1 MATGTTVART
11 ETNVSR
17 HFKRPWP
24 TGGGS
29 RNGSPLRGP
38 RRPVWALLGVLGVA
52 IASWLA
58 NKPFGPS
65 RYTTGS
71 GEISGR
77 ATAIDGDSL
86 KIGSN
91 EFRLRGIDAPE
102 GRQECQRNG
111 RDWPCGRE
119 AAAALRE
126 LVSRGQVTCASK
138 ERDQH
143 NRFLAV
149 CRNADGDINARM
161 VADGWATAYDR
172 GNDALYQR
180 EEQAARGIWQG
191 QFTPPREWRRQNGI
205 GGR

>member
-1 MATGTTVART
+1 M
-11 ETNVSR
+11 SR

-38 RRPVWALLGVLGVA
+38 RRPVWALLGLLGVA

-71 GEISGR
+71 SEISGR

-86 KIGSN
+86 RIGSN
-91 EFRLRGIDAPE
+91 EIRLRGIDAPE
-102 GRQECQRNG
+102 GRQECQRDG

-119 AAAALRE
+119 AATALRRM
-126 LVSRGQVTCASK
+126 LDQGAVTCRIDR
-138 ERDQH
+138 RDQH
-143 NRFLAV
+143 NRGLAV
-149 CRNADGDINARM
+149 CSSGGIDLNAKM
-161 VADGWATAYDR
+161 VSDGWATAYKGGADT
-172 GNDALYQR
+172 LYTR
-180 EEQAARGIWQG
+180 EEAAARRDRRGLWQG
-191 QFTPPREWRRQNGI
+191 EFTPPREWRRQNGI
-205 GGR
+205 GGQ